1 MIMLKNSVFE
11 SREFNKTVQKLQ
23 NLKGLSGKDTRS
35 LVIFLKELDTQN
47 QTYLVVK
54 SRLIKE
60 YEGTIGENGVAT
72 FTPENEVKIRQKLQE
87 LLQTEFIIN
96 SDPIMYFESLDLTIQ
111 DIVLLNG
118 LIVTEG

>member
-1 MIMLKNSVFE
+1 MLKNSVFE